1 MAFTYC
7 TNCGE
12 KIDDSCQFCP
22 HCGHRKGQQRSG
34 YSYGAEGFGGDQRPP
49 ENGYSSPEGAQNGNP
64 DGTEFGQ
71 EGYRRPYRTPDQN
84 PYGQNP
90 YGQNP
95 YGQNPYGQRPY
106 NNGSPYGQ
114 NPYGQN
120 PYGAPVTPKRPVSIP
135 LVILSIIN
143 IVFGCC
149 TTFSMIIG
157 IIALVKTLGA
167 QNATD
172 DMKEQDDKRTALILN
187 IVGIILTAITMA
199 AFMVLMLTMPEEI
212 AALLLI

>member
-49 ENGYSSPEGAQNGNP
+49 EGAPNGGPENP
-64 DGTEFGQ
+64 QFGQ
-71 EGYRRPYRTPDQN
+71 EGYRQPYRTPDQN

-95 YGQNPYGQRPY
+95 YGQTPYGQRPY
-106 NNGSPYGQ
+106 NNGNPYGQ

-149 TTFSMIIG
+149 TTFSMVLG

-199 AFMVLMLTMPEEI
+199 AFMVLMLTMPEAT